1 MKNCAKWIKAIDE
14 TADHR
19 SEVQGFV
26 LNSNDNSSS
35 KREGNHVLKDC
46 AEPNEKVIWES
57 GYDDGKKY
65 DEYRDELNKQADLY
79 RVGLI
84 AKRFEELGGLS

>member
-1 MKNCAKWIKAIDE
+1 MKNCAKWIQAIDE

-19 SEVQGFV
+19 SEVQGFIYS
-26 LNSNDNSSS
+26 SNDNSDS
-35 KREGNHVLKDC
+35 KRGGNHVLKDC
-46 AEPNEKVIWES
+46 AKPDEKVIWES

-65 DEYRDELNKQADLY
+65 DEYSDELNKQADLY